1 MGDKIHNILTKYLG
15 GVIICSKSDPE
26 GSETT
31 VIDHGGGKMVDI
43 NVVVANN
50 ISELMRRD
58 NKKQIDLA
66 NAIGVSKQIMS
77 KMLNGSRLISIAE
90 LSKIADY
97 FNVKTDDLM
106 KAPDTACSGNV
117 VKAFMGKVNTEAAR
131 EALRTVDELA
141 DMIIYHAN
149 IRENAAIMSETWEM

>member
-1 MGDKIHNILTKYLG
+1 MGGKIHNILTKYLG

-26 GSETT
+26 RSETT